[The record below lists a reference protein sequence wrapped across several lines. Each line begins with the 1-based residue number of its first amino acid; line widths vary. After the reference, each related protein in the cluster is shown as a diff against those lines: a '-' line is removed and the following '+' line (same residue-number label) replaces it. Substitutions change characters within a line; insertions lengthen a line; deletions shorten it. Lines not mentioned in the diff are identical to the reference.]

1 MTMPLSRR
9 FKWRLLLAS
18 SVFTISV
25 VATLFVM
32 REPMST
38 MTRSM
43 FTAAREQWKQAD
55 VVDYDLQYQMNGSD
69 YHIEVRKGIVTVA
82 TVDGQ
87 QPLSSDWRTYAMNGL
102 FEILSLEI
110 DNQEEGIGPFAGG
123 GSVLMRVRFNNERGY
138 LERYI
143 RGGAGR
149 NAVIEVQHLTAVEG

>member
-1 MTMPLSRR
+1 
-9 FKWRLLLAS
+9 
-18 SVFTISV
+18 
-25 VATLFVM
+25 
-32 REPMST
+32 
-38 MTRSM
+38 M